1 MKIAI
6 IGSGISGLTAA
17 YQLHRQH
24 DVHVF
29 EANNYIG
36 GHTNTI
42 LVNDNGKDIPVD
54 TGFIVFNEHNY
65 PNLCRLFES
74 LGVASRD
81 SDMSFS
87 VCCEKTGLEYNGT
100 DLNRVFSQRKNLF
113 NPKFLIMLKD
123 ILRFHK
129 HAPGVLHGG
138 LDDITTVAEF
148 ARQNAYSESF
158 VENYLVPLGASL
170 WSCPA
175 DRFRQFP
182 IRFVLEFLDNHCMLQ
197 VDNRPQWK
205 TVVGGS
211 YQYIEPLTNGFR
223 DKIYLNKA
231 VSAVTRNNGKVDVH
245 FSDNNVETFDEI
257 ILATHAN
264 TSRRLVRNIQ
274 GDELAFLELFDYQA
288 NEAVLHTDT
297 SILPTKQRTW
307 ASWNYRIPAEESQH
321 ASVTYN
327 MNMLQGIESDK
338 TYSVSLNQ
346 TRMID
351 PEKIIKRIL
360 YHHPVFKP
368 GRNTAQSQ
376 HHLMI
381 RKEGISYCGAY
392 WGFGFH
398 EDGVKSAL
406 SVCDAF
412 NAESIAA

>member
-65 PNLCRLFES
+65 PNLCRLFET

-274 GDELAFLELFDYQA
+274 ADELAFLELFDYQA